1 MNRRPRAVA
10 ILLPAAFGLAAFF
23 VVAGHRA
30 LDPTNLAL
38 FDNPDSVVGYLGWH
52 FFRFDDWSFPLGLN
66 PDYGLELGSA
76 ILFSDSNPLL
86 AFLFKPFSALLP
98 VPFQYAGIWLLA
110 CFVLQAG
117 FGWRLAGLVTSHPA
131 LRLPAMGLF
140 VFAPPFLF
148 RLNGHFNLAGHFL
161 ILAALYLALHPAPG
175 RRRLAWGSLL
185 VAAALVHA
193 YLLAMAGILWLADL
207 AGRLWTR
214 DLPPSAAAA
223 ELCGLTA
230 IVGLACWQSG
240 YFSVGDGTTEGGYG
254 FYRLNLLSPLDASGW
269 SFVLPDIAQGPG
281 DGEGFNFLGSGVLL
295 LLAASLPV
303 LVRGRAGVMAGI
315 RCRPFLAAAL
325 AGLSVYALSH
335 RIGVGALELGYPLP
349 ATLVALANTFR
360 ASGRIFWPVFY
371 ILVWAAV
378 FWTVRGW
385 PRPAAAGIL
394 AAACLIQAAD
404 TRAGWR
410 VLRSGLMRPPAS
422 ILETALR
429 DPFWEQ
435 AAAVY
440 RKVRWVP
447 PQRVS
452 PRWRDLAVYAAASGL
467 ATDAA
472 YLARVGRTALETARG
487 RAAAALAT
495 GRYEADALYV
505 LDDALAIEAASNPN
519 LIRFD
524 PRADA
529 LARVDGFTV
538 LAPGWRLRPERP
550 PFGADLAWGNG
561 AEAPLPG
568 RKLFLGRAGAAAAHL
583 LTSGWSTPED
593 WGTWSDGPQA
603 EIRIPASAH
612 IRAIRLEA
620 MALVAP
626 QHPRQ
631 TVAVRI
637 NDRAVSTFVLGE
649 PTGNILEIAVPE
661 EARGPSTADGVLRL
675 RLIFHN
681 AARPVDLGLSDD
693 RRTLAL
699 GVQTLSVH

>member
-1 MNRRPRAVA
+1 MRRSQVA
-10 ILLPAAFGLAAFF
+10 WNILCPVAFGVTAFF
-23 VVAGHRA
+23 IVAGHRA

-38 FDNPDSVVGYLGWH
+38 FDDPDSVVGYLGWR
-52 FFRFDDWSFPLGLN
+52 FFRFSAWSFPLGLN
-66 PDYGLELGSA
+66 PNYGLELSNA

-98 VPFQYAGIWLLA
+98 VPFQYTGIWLLA
-110 CFVLQAG
+110 CFVLQAW
-117 FGWRLAGLVTSHPA
+117 FGWQLAGLVTDHPA

-161 ILAALYLALHPAPG
+161 ILAALYLVLHTAPR

-193 YLLAMAGILWLADL
+193 YLLAMAGALWLADL
-207 AGRLWTR
+207 AERRRREALAWCR
-214 DLPPSAAAA
+214 VLS
-223 ELCGLTA
+223 EFVLLMVM
-230 IVGLACWQSG
+230 VGLACWQSG

-254 FYRLNLLSPLDASGW
+254 FYRLNLLSPLDANGW

-295 LLAASLPV
+295 LLAAGLPA

-315 RCRPFLAAAL
+315 RRRPFLAAAL
-325 AGLSVYALSH
+325 AGMSVYALSH
-335 RIGVGALELGYPLP
+335 RIGVGALELNYPLP
-349 ATLVALANTFR
+349 AALVALANTFR

-371 ILVWAAV
+371 TIVWGAV

-385 PRPAAAGIL
+385 SRSAAAWIL

-410 VLRSGLMRPPAS
+410 VLRSGLMREPSS

-435 AAAVY
+435 AAAIY

-452 PRWRDLAVYAAASGL
+452 PRWRDLAVYAAVNGL

-472 YLARVGRTALETARG
+472 YLARVGRSALERARG

-505 LDDALAIEAASNPN
+505 LDDSLAIEAASNPA

-524 PRADA
+524 PRADV
-529 LARVDGFTV
+529 LARVDGFNV

-561 AEAPLPG
+561 AAALASG

-583 LTSGWSTPED
+583 LSDGWSTPED

-603 EIRIPASAH
+603 EIRIPVSAH

-631 TVAVRI
+631 TVTVRI
-637 NDRAVSTFVLGE
+637 HDREVSTFVLRE
-649 PTGNILEIAVPE
+649 SAGNIVEVAVPE

-681 AARPVDLGLSDD
+681 AARPVDLGLNDD
-693 RRTLAL
+693 RRTLAV
-699 GVQTLSVH
+699 GVQVISVF